1 MVGHH
6 LCVCSSG
13 DCAAPRCLS
22 PLGDHSWPPDQP
34 FCWGPLSLPSEDPL
48 LGLVPKALFK
58 CCLCFIFFPEC
69 RTASWFP
76 RLGILRLGSGLCST
90 APSYVS
96 AEIPRALQPPRGLGW
111 GVEVGRDPTPGSW
124 PEPRAARHLGP
135 GSASGPPARC
145 AGGEPGWACGV
156 RVPGKDPEGGCRVPR
171 KQPALQLRPLTR
183 SLHFFSKWKFN
194 L

>member
-6 LCVCSSG
+6 LCVCSPG

-96 AEIPRALQPPRGLGW
+96 AEIPRALQPPRGSGW

-135 GSASGPPARC
+135 GSASGPPAL
-145 AGGEPGWACGV
+145 CG
-156 RVPGKDPEGGCRVPR
+156 RGARLGLRGPCPRQGPWGRVPR
-171 KQPALQLRPLTR
+171 SQEAACPAAEATDEE
-183 SLHFFSKWKFN
+183 SSFFFQMEV
-194 L
+194 